1 MRIGSGVDGVSM
13 ISAPRGTAD
22 ILPAEA
28 LRWQELERAARAVF
42 DAYGY
47 GEIRTPI
54 FEHTELFERGIGEA
68 TDVVDKEM
76 YTFQDRGERSL
87 TLRPEGTAGVVRAF
101 LEHRMDKGALPVKL
115 YYMGPMFRYE
125 RPQAGRAR
133 QFHQLGAE
141 ALGTAD
147 PAADAEMI
155 RMPAALLRR
164 LGVAEFEILLN
175 SIGCPRCR
183 PPYVERLRAHL
194 ADRLDQLCANC
205 RTRYHR
211 NPLRLLDCKRE
222 GCQRATADV
231 PLLLDA
237 LCDECAAHFQRV
249 REYVEDGGLAYR
261 LAPRLVRG
269 LDYYTKTVFE
279 LVSPALGAQDAL
291 GGGGRYDGLVETLG
305 GPPTPGVGFAAGM
318 ERILLVMAKHRPAP
332 EPPRPAA
339 MIIHHGAAARRIAV
353 RLSGQL
359 RDAGLRV
366 ELDYLD
372 RSLRAQMKQA
382 DRLQARRAVIIGEDE
397 AARGVV
403 RVRDMA
409 TGDEREIGGD
419 QLLQFL
425 EEKGG

>member
-1 MRIGSGVDGVSM
+1 
-13 ISAPRGTAD
+13 
-22 ILPAEA
+22 
-28 LRWQELERAARAVF
+28 
-42 DAYGY
+42 
-47 GEIRTPI
+47 
-54 FEHTELFERGIGEA
+54 
-68 TDVVDKEM
+68 
-76 YTFQDRGERSL
+76 
-87 TLRPEGTAGVVRAF
+87 
-101 LEHRMDKGALPVKL
+101 LPVKL

-339 MIIHHGAAARRIAV
+339 MIIHHGAAARRTAV